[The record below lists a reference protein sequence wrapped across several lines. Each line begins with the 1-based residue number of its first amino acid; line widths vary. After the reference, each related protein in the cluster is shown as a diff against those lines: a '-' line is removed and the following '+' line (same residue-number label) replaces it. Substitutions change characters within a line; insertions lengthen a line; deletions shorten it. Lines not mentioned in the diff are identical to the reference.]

1 MTVEELRE
9 IKEKKGFTYV
19 QICDYSGVPLGT
31 IIKIFSGETKN
42 PRKSTLAAIEKMLT
56 NPLYDSLNKCY
67 YFDEKSKP
75 LPTSYVNNYG
85 ESIVCEPV
93 PAYIGRRGT
102 YTIDDYYNLPD
113 GVRKE
118 LIDGEFYDMASP
130 TVVHQE
136 IALSFF
142 FDVQSFINSNK
153 GPCKVYAAPIDVQ
166 IDKDDDTVVIP
177 DAFILFDQDKNL
189 NKKIFGAPDFI
200 LEVLSPSTR
209 NKDMTIK
216 LAKYR
221 MAGVREYWIIDPKKR
236 VLIKYNFMDEDYT
249 PEIMPL
255 EGETGIAIYDD
266 KCKVNLD
273 KINDIIQD
281 MLQKEK

>member
-1 MTVEELRE
+1 MTVDELRE

-42 PRKSTLAAIEKMLT
+42 PRQSTLNALEKMLT

-93 PAYIGRRGT
+93 PAYMESKGK
-102 YTIDDYYNLPD
+102 YTVDDYYKLPD

-130 TVVHQE
+130 TVIHQE

-153 GPCKVYAAPIDVQ
+153 GPCRVYAAPIDVQ
-166 IDKDDDTVVIP
+166 IDKDDDTMVIP
-177 DAFILFDQDKNL
+177 DAFILCDQDKNL

-209 NKDMTIK
+209 NKDMTVK
-216 LAKYR
+216 LTKYR

-236 VLIKYNFMDEDYT
+236 VLLKYNFMDEDYM

-266 KCKVNLD
+266 RCKVNLD
-273 KINDIIQD
+273 KMGDIIKD
-281 MLQKEK
+281 MTQRE

>member
-42 PRKSTLAAIEKMLT
+42 PRKATLDALEKMLT

-67 YFDEKSKP
+67 YFDEKSK
-75 LPTSYVNNYG
+75 S
-85 ESIVCEPV
+85 
-93 PAYIGRRGT
+93 RGK
-102 YTIDDYYNLPD
+102 YTVDDYYKLPD

-130 TVVHQE
+130 TVTHQS
-136 IALSFF
+136 IAASFF
-142 FDVQSFINSNK
+142 FDVQNYITSNK
-153 GPCKVYAAPIDVQ
+153 GPCKVYMGPIDVQ
-166 IDKDDDTVVIP
+166 LDKDEQTMVVP
-177 DAFILFDQDKNL
+177 DAFILCDQSANL
-189 NKKIFGAPDFI
+189 DKKIYGAPDFV

-209 NKDMTIK
+209 MKDLTKK
-216 LAKYR
+216 LFKYKA
-221 MAGVREYWIIDPKKR
+221 AGVREYWIIDPKKR
-236 VLIKYNFMDEDYT
+236 LLMKHNFMDEDYM